1 MSWIDLRAKC
11 IPTLSTELPVYGV
24 LSADMRDIAIKRSS
38 GWKITGREKGNDIVS
53 RVPVKNSRFNPDLYP
68 FEGWPYAGDR
78 FELVSVGN
86 VISSLCVILWW

>member
-1 MSWIDLRAKC
+1 
-11 IPTLSTELPVYGV
+11 
-24 LSADMRDIAIKRSS
+24 MRDIAIKRSS